1 MVNIPI
7 INKIRTVFFVLAGI
21 ISIGVLMN
29 VAHAQP
35 TTDKITKSWEFFGG
49 PLVGIDIT
57 QVRQNIFSL
66 VIDFARPIPLIDHG
80 NEGNLRAPS
89 IFQFLT
95 RGHLATVQD
104 ALRVSHVLLT
114 DRQAS
119 SIGLCR
125 SYGDALK
132 NGITIPSDAWQKG
145 IASWYGPGFHGRTTA
160 SGEEYDK
167 HGISAAHKTLPLG
180 SIVRVVRPANGAM
193 IIVEITDRGPYI
205 AGRIIDL
212 SLGAKQELDMGDIT
226 QVFIERI
233 NPSTLTRDTCQ

>member
-95 RGHLATVQD
+95 RGHLANKTRSVSRMFYSQTGKQ
-104 ALRVSHVLLT
+104 AL
-114 DRQAS
+114 
-119 SIGLCR
+119 
-125 SYGDALK
+125 
-132 NGITIPSDAWQKG
+132 SDYAV
-145 IASWYGPGFHGRTTA
+145 HM
-160 SGEEYDK
+160 
-167 HGISAAHKTLPLG
+167 
-180 SIVRVVRPANGAM
+180 AM
-193 IIVEITDRGPYI
+193 
-205 AGRIIDL
+205 L
-212 SLGAKQELDMGDIT
+212 
-226 QVFIERI
+226 
-233 NPSTLTRDTCQ
+233 